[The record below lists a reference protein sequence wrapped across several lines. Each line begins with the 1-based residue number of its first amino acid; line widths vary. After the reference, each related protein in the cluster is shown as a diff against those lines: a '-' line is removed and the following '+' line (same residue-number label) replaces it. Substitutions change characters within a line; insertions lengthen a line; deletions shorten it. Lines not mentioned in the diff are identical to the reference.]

1 LAIGGLPLVATHIL
15 GRNHTVLIPD
25 RVDSGAQHVEGAGSE
40 LHEHEGS
47 AVRGLFFAM
56 VFNVL
61 LVLAGVVVWQVWR
74 ILR

>member
-1 LAIGGLPLVATHIL
+1 MATHIL

-25 RVDSGAQHVEGAGSE
+25 RVDSAQHVEDAGSE
-40 LHEHEGS
+40 LREREGS
-47 AVRGLFFAM
+47 AARGLFFAI

-61 LVLAGVVVWQVWR
+61 LALAGLAVWQVWR

>member
-1 LAIGGLPLVATHIL
+1 MATHIL

-25 RVDSGAQHVEGAGSE
+25 RVDSGAQHVEDARSE
-40 LHEHEGS
+40 LQEREGS
-47 AVRGLFFAM
+47 AARGFFFAM

-61 LVLAGVVVWQVWR
+61 LVLAGLAAWQVWR

>member
-1 LAIGGLPLVATHIL
+1 MATQIL

-25 RVDSGAQHVEGAGSE
+25 RVDSAQHVEDAGSE
-40 LHEHEGS
+40 VREREGS
-47 AVRGLFFAM
+47 AARGLFFAM

-61 LVLAGVVVWQVWR
+61 LVLAGLAVWQAWR